1 MKVVEDS
8 SLPHVQLMIG
18 LLLYFDQVGQI
29 KYVPAAR
36 QIRFVFF
43 AKEIADVEFAKL
55 RSLIQ
60 THLQAHN
67 RLAAVKSAV
76 GIELIRSGPVDQIV
90 VQRELDPFLRKD
102 LTIVIE
108 LINQVL
114 PTGSIIEN
122 EILDLP
128 QLIYPEELD
137 ALVADALAD
146 DTKQELT
153 AFWHQGR
160 LTVYPAMQSEQS

>member
-29 KYVPAAR
+29 KYDPAAR

-90 VQRELDPFLRKD
+90 VQRELDLLRKD